1 MGGAAGAIIY
11 GGEIMNYTMNTLKAI
26 GIILVICG
34 HNGTTL
40 LNWFAPYSFHMA
52 LFLFISGYF
61 YKPANEDN
69 LIVYIKKKAKS
80 LIVPYYG
87 WNIFYAILVAA
98 LLNVN
103 LINFGCNIDLRF
115 FLIEPWITGHQYI
128 FNLAGWFIFALFNV
142 MLLVALIRKIS
153 RNYIRSE
160 YVLTVLFF
168 LISLCGVYLAIHKGY
183 TTDLSLVISR
193 TMFGV
198 FFFQLGYLY
207 KEKLEEKDRFSLI
220 ILIAIIIFQG
230 WVLYRTQNSTAYVM
244 AFMSFTN
251 KNILLPFFTSVTGV
265 YLYLNVAKIITVYDG
280 GKDKLLKLI
289 GRSTW
294 SIMLHHIFGM
304 WLLNLSFYLLKIYGV
319 AKFHEFDIIKFK
331 ADIWYRYLFLGDFTF
346 VLYFLAGLSVSI
358 MLKIA
363 IDKMRS
369 FVKGYL

>member
-207 KEKLEEKDRFSLI
+207 KEKLEEKCAELEAERASTVMSFGMTVSF
-220 ILIAIIIFQG
+220 ASG
-230 WVLYRTQNSTAYVM
+230 TAY
-244 AFMSFTN
+244 
-251 KNILLPFFTSVTGV
+251 LEE
-265 YLYLNVAKIITVYDG
+265 YDRNVQDVVKRADRLMY
-280 GKDKLLKLI
+280 KDKISSGK
-289 GRSTW
+289 GR
-294 SIMLHHIFGM
+294 
-304 WLLNLSFYLLKIYGV
+304 V
-319 AKFHEFDIIKFK
+319 
-331 ADIWYRYLFLGDFTF
+331 
-346 VLYFLAGLSVSI
+346 
-358 MLKIA
+358 
-363 IDKMRS
+363 
-369 FVKGYL
+369 